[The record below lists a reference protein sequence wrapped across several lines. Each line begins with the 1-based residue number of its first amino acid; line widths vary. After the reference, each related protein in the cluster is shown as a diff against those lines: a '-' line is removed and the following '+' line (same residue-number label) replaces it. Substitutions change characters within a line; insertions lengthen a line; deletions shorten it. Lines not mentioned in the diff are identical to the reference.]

1 MYLYRRKNEY
11 NESRQKEL
19 QNRLNGHEDDSD
31 QRQLREDRERDEW
44 ERKRREEDERRRRE
58 EEERRRREDDER
70 QREEDERRRREE
82 EREKMAREK
91 LSGSDE
97 VSCSFY
103 NL

>member
-11 NESRQKEL
+11 NESRRKEL
-19 QNRLNGHEDDSD
+19 QNRLNGHEDDGD
-31 QRQLREDRERDEW
+31 HQRQLREDRERDEW

-58 EEERRRREDDER
+58 DNER

-82 EREKMAREK
+82 EREKLAREK

-103 NL
+103 KL